1 MGEIKGEG
9 QESWMRKVVGALP
22 QEEVNPGM

>member
-9 QESWMRKVVGALP
+9 QESWMGKVVGALP
-22 QEEVNPGM
+22 QKEANPEM